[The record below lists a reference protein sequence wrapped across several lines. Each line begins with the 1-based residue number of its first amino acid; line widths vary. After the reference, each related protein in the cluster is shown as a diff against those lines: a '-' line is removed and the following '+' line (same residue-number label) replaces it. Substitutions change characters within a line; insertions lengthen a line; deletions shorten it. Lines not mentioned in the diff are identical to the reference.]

1 MKENSTFQQKLGE
14 LDTLLE
20 TCRQMVFSAAIK
32 LDQFGNRN
40 KETLKALSACK
51 AYVPKTATYIVDEVI

>member
-1 MKENSTFQQKLGE
+1 
-14 LDTLLE
+14 
-20 TCRQMVFSAAIK
+20 MVFSAAIK